1 MNYAPKALL
10 TTPFIAV
17 ILALSVSAD
26 DVRNETRSIEAEV
39 DYELN
44 QAFQHLIE
52 QVRAQHADD
61 RPRAELVIAR
71 LRASQRAWL
80 QFRDA
85 QIGFVVAYHDIGSPS
100 ARAAGAASYGVELT
114 QQRIKDLEQVPNP
127 F

>member
-1 MNYAPKALL
+1 MNYVPKALL
-10 TTPFIAV
+10 TIPFMAV
-17 ILALSVSAD
+17 SLALSVSSD
-26 DVRNETRSIEAEV
+26 EVRNEARSIEAKV

-44 QAFQHLIE
+44 QAFQHPIE
-52 QVRAQHADD
+52 QVRTQHADD
-61 RPRAELVIAR
+61 RPRAELIIAR

-100 ARAAGAASYGVELT
+100 ARAAGAASYSVELT
-114 QQRIKDLEQVPNP
+114 QQRIKDLGEVPDP

>member
-10 TTPFIAV
+10 TIPFIAV

-26 DVRNETRSIEAEV
+26 DVRNEARSIEAEV
-39 DYELN
+39 DYKLN

-71 LRASQRAWL
+71 LRASQRA
-80 QFRDA
+80 
-85 QIGFVVAYHDIGSPS
+85 
-100 ARAAGAASYGVELT
+100 
-114 QQRIKDLEQVPNP
+114 
-127 F
+127 